1 MRFRSC
7 MAALSGAA
15 ALGLA
20 MVGCSEQP
28 VSGFGGS
35 QFGACADY
43 RSQAQAQRAWEQ
55 AGRPARADRNSN
67 GVVCESLSS
76 ATAPKAK
83 TRDCQRPDKVVQIG
97 LSKTKYPNI
106 LDHVEDAIASGW
118 PAVMV
123 INREGATERRNRLL
137 RDYPTKPG
145 MHRDEYPMAMGR
157 GKGPG
162 LEQGNSPSGWKASVR
177 YIPEAENSSS
187 GAVIGIKLRRYC
199 DGTRFSLIG
208 Y

>member
-1 MRFRSC
+1 MNLRSC
-7 MAALSGAA
+7 VLALGGAA
-15 ALGLA
+15 TLALA
-20 MVGCSEQP
+20 MGGCSEQLVAGP
-28 VSGFGGS
+28 DVG

-43 RSQAQAQRAWEQ
+43 RSQPQAQEAWEQ
-55 AGRPARADRNSN
+55 AGQPARADRNGN
-67 GVVCESLSS
+67 GIVCESLSS
-76 ATAPKAK
+76 KAKAKAK

-106 LDHVEDAIASGW
+106 LDHVEDAIAAGW

-123 INREGATERRNRLL
+123 INREGAEDRRDQLL
-137 RDYPTKPG
+137 KGYPTKPG

-162 LEQGNSPSGWKASVR
+162 LERGSNPTGWKASVR
-177 YIPEAENSSS
+177 YIPESENSSS
-187 GAVIGIKLRRYC
+187 GAVVGIKLRRYC